1 MTGAVNLTAVN
12 SRVSRSTGQINCSR
26 SLAFL
31 IPLII
36 AFYWPLYSLAPEL
49 AIALFR
55 PAVIGL
61 TMLLALFSYR
71 ARLTS
76 AEAKLAGLFA
86 ILVLALLVPTMTAT
100 DPARAFMDWVKLVI
114 LCGMSLLLC
123 RALRDPSTAKAFG
136 LSLVVASVIIAA
148 LIIFTYLRRMG
159 FVIPTYTTARAFKGL
174 AQKDRVP
181 LNTVPFAAIFSYIAG
196 MCLLRRNWALWS
208 LGVALFVICS
218 VLTGSRAPI
227 GVLLACGL
235 AILLLKAVRSPRL
248 ATRVT
253 AYLAIVSIALSI
265 GIVLFS
271 LPFKQLSSMTEGRW
285 DLWSVAT
292 AKFIERPILG
302 YGYESWRDDLVS
314 RLPGEYKLTG
324 TLALTIAGGYHNE
337 YLTLLAEQG
346 LVGFFPALALVWF
359 VLHSTWR
366 LGYRKWRTWGGG
378 QWAFFGCLFLII
390 RANVEVPGLFGYGQE
405 PADYLAYIFLAI
417 VISRLSVEED
427 YTRCISRGTTD
438 SRLPARLGARAI
450 GMHPEF
456 AYRDL
461 RL

>member
-1 MTGAVNLTAVN
+1 MTGAVNLSLVN
-12 SRVSRSTGQINCSR
+12 SHVCRRTGDINCSR
-26 SLAFL
+26 ALAFL

-36 AFYWPLYSLAPEL
+36 AAYWPLYSLAPEL

-55 PAVIGL
+55 PAVIGVTL
-61 TMLLALFSYR
+61 LLALFSYR
-71 ARLTS
+71 APLTS
-76 AEAKLAGLFA
+76 AEAKVAGFFA
-86 ILVLALLVPTMTAT
+86 ILARAFLVPSMAAT
-100 DPARAFMDWVKLVI
+100 DPGRAFTDWVKLVI

-123 RALRDPSTAKAFG
+123 RALRDSSTAKAFG
-136 LSLVVASVIIAA
+136 VSLLVARVIIAA

-159 FVIPTYTTARAFKGL
+159 FAIPTYTTARAFKGL

-181 LNTVPFAAIFSYIAG
+181 LNTVPFASVFSYIAG

-227 GVLLACGL
+227 GVLLACGF
-235 AILLLKAVRSPRL
+235 AVFLLNAVRSPRL
-248 ATRVT
+248 AMRVT
-253 AYLAIVSIALSI
+253 AYLAIGSITLSI
-265 GIVLFS
+265 GILLFYLS
-271 LPFKQLSSMTEGRW
+271 FRQLSGVTEGRW
-285 DLWSVAT
+285 DLWSVAA

-324 TLALTIAGGYHNE
+324 TLAMTIAGGYHNE

-346 LVGFFPALALVWF
+346 LVGLFPALALVWF

-366 LGYRKWRTWGGG
+366 LGYLKWRTWAGG
-378 QWAFFGCLFLII
+378 QWALFGCLFLLI

-405 PADYLAYIFLAI
+405 PADFLAYIFLAI
-417 VISRLSVEED
+417 VVSRLSVEED
-427 YTRCISRGTTD
+427 YTRSISRVTA
-438 SRLPARLGARAI
+438 RLPEGSGGPTIWLEPRN
-450 GMHPEF
+450 EF
-456 AYRDL
+456 P
-461 RL
+461 